1 MRYLKLSTSKAVLTP
16 ALTSS
21 QVIWQL
27 VQMLWVGSLF
37 LTHFL
42 LLPAL
47 QTMALAPMLVQEV
60 AESLRPVLVGLA
72 VVGVIFQLVLLM
84 QARKARWLSDLR
96 GWLLLSSLVLAAVF
110 YALPMIGSQLQVV
123 QGYCY
128 LALSCVGLLLLVQP
142 FPAVEQNHQAREN

>member
-1 MRYLKLSTSKAVLTP
+1 MKLSTSKAVLTP

-21 QVIWQL
+21 QVLWQL

-47 QTMALAPMLVQEV
+47 QAMALAPMLVHEV
-60 AESLRPVLVGLA
+60 AQNLRPVLVGLA
-72 VVGVIFQLVLLM
+72 VVGVIFQLALLL
-84 QARKARWLSDLR
+84 QARKGRWLKDLR
-96 GWLLLSSLVLAAVF
+96 GWLLLSSLGLAALF
-110 YALPMIGSQLQVV
+110 YALPVIDSQLQIV
-123 QGYCY
+123 QGYSY